1 MKWRCKILDVL
12 LDDSDADAAADE
24 NDNDY
29 EVDLGDFLSSI
40 DGGSNGLTLSYS
52 CSNPKPG

>member
-1 MKWRCKILDVL
+1 ML
-12 LDDSDADAAADE
+12 LDDSDADTVADD

-40 DGGSNGLTLSYS
+40 DGGSNGLTLIYS
-52 CSNPKPG
+52 CSNPNPG